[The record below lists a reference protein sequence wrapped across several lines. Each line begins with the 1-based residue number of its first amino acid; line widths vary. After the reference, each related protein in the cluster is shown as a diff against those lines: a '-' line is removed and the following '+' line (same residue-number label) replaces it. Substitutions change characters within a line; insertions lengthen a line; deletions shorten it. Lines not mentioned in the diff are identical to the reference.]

1 MQVVTC
7 NMPFNE
13 IHFGNTNS
21 QYRQQPLQRFCE
33 HATSKEVIM
42 YMYEGYFVFVNRAFC
57 KWMAN
62 FDEPGCWIG
71 PPTVLYTMGTV
82 PHHQHTTFWTR
93 KDQGIRCKLLPS
105 YANSCITPPLISNVG
120 HVKHLYPCEPSEESK
135 RWKSIIQ
142 TNMNA
147 KCRHHRANKKLGKQ
161 REASPESAGNGD
173 SSNAE
178 PIA

>member
-1 MQVVTC
+1 MWQENCNEGSKHVKRVFKDEQSAVGDHDRGKPCMQVVTC

-42 YMYEGYFVFVNRAFC
+42 YMYEGYFVFVNRAFS

-71 PPTVLYTMGTV
+71 PPTVLYTMGTACT
-82 PHHQHTTFWTR
+82 PSSTHDLL
-93 KDQGIRCKLLPS
+93 DQKRS
-105 YANSCITPPLISNVG
+105 RNSL
-120 HVKHLYPCEPSEESK
+120 
-135 RWKSIIQ
+135 
-142 TNMNA
+142 
-147 KCRHHRANKKLGKQ
+147 
-161 REASPESAGNGD
+161 
-173 SSNAE
+173 
-178 PIA
+178 